1 MLERLCVIHFPSCLY
16 AIRTTDPEKVKLS
29 MKMKLGE
36 EPYCHIP
43 NTGLTSDADVAFESG

>member
-16 AIRTTDPEKVKLS
+16 AIRTTDPEIKLS